1 MGFVRYTLV
10 ILTLILITADC
21 LAQAPFS
28 RLELRIQGTQN
39 VNRNLLHNYWHPAS
53 GVKVSAATPFY
64 AGDWEVNLGVH
75 RFNGSAEAPGFG
87 ALWISSGWRLKIP
100 VTTRIRLKPGIGFG
114 NYRMSFDESVT
125 GYSGERRES
134 DFVGSI
140 GMLASLD
147 VGRRWFLFGQAE
159 YLRIQTQPLMRL
171 WFISA
176 GIGLKVN
183 TGKFLQ
189 TLLE

>member
-1 MGFVRYTLV
+1 MRHTLA
-10 ILTLILITADC
+10 ILTLILVAADC

-28 RLELRIQGTQN
+28 RLEFRVQGTHN
-39 VNRNLLHNYWHPAS
+39 VNRSLLHDYWHPAS
-53 GVKVSAATPFY
+53 GIKMSATTPFY
-64 AGDWEVNLGVH
+64 AGEWEVNLGIH
-75 RFNGSAEAPGFG
+75 RFNGSAEVPGFG

-100 VTTRIRLKPGIGFG
+100 VTHRINLKPGIGFG
-114 NYRMSFDESVT
+114 NYRMSFDESGT

-140 GMLASLD
+140 GVLASLD

-159 YLRIQTQPLMRL
+159 YLRVQTQPLMRL

-176 GIGLKVN
+176 GIGLHVN
-183 TGKFLQ
+183 TGKLLQ

>member
-1 MGFVRYTLV
+1 MRYILAT
-10 ILTLILITADC
+10 LTLILITADC
-21 LAQAPFS
+21 LAQVPFS
-28 RLELRIQGTQN
+28 RLELRVQGTQN
-39 VNRNLLHNYWHPAS
+39 VNRNILHDYWHPAS

-64 AGDWEVNLGVH
+64 VGAWEVNLGVH

-87 ALWISSGWRLKIP
+87 ALWISSGWRLNIP
-100 VTTRIRLKPGIGFG
+100 VTQQIRLKPGIGFG

-147 VGRRWFLFGQAE
+147 VGRRWFLFSQAE
-159 YLRIQTQPLMRL
+159 YLRVQTQPLMRL
-171 WFISA
+171 WFVSA
-176 GIGLKVN
+176 GIGLQVN

-189 TLLE
+189 TFLE